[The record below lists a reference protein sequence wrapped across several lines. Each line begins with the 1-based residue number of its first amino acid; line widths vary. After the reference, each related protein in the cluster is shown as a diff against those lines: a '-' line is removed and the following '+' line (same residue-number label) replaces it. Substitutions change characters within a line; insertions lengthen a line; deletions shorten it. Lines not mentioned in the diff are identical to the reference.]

1 LGFAWGS
8 LNDLRKILLLCTP
21 LDRAPH
27 PPCYN
32 SAFPFMAIISPFRA
46 WRYNPE
52 QVPVQQ
58 VATQPYDKITPAMQ
72 ERYYQASPYNLVRI
86 ILGKRQPD
94 DGATENVYSRAA
106 AAFKSWRQTGVLRQD
121 PAPSLYR
128 YSQTFKLPPGVPGTG
143 QQAERRAFIA
153 LGRIE
158 SYSAGVIFRHEQTLA
173 QPKADRLDLLR
184 ATRAHFGQIF
194 MLYNAAGTV
203 DALLDSA
210 TATPPDIEVTDEY
223 DVVHRVWRVSD
234 TSVIASVHKQ
244 MRDRKLI
251 IADGHHRYETALTY
265 RNERRAAAETGSGL
279 PTAYDSVMMT
289 FVDMDRP
296 SKDRPDKDR
305 PDMDRPDKDRP
316 DMDRPDKDQP
326 GLVILPTHR
335 LVFGLPSFSAAR
347 FQEEAKKFFNLE
359 EVDPGIDATRATAI
373 LQNAGRA
380 GTALLVVTAGRAFLL
395 HTPKAIGTPVF
406 GTLSLS
412 QQALDVVQLHRC
424 LLEGVL
430 KISEEAIRNQE
441 NVTYCREASEAL
453 AQVQNG
459 KVQAAFLMNPAK
471 IQQVRDIAFAG
482 QVLPQKSTDFY
493 PKLLSGLT
501 IYALE

>member
-1 LGFAWGS
+1 
-8 LNDLRKILLLCTP
+8 
-21 LDRAPH
+21 
-27 PPCYN
+27 
-32 SAFPFMAIISPFRA
+32 MAIISPFRA

-296 SKDRPDKDR
+296 
-305 PDMDRPDKDRP
+305 
-316 DMDRPDKDQP
+316 DKDQP

-406 GTLSLS
+406 GNLSLS
-412 QQALDVVQLHRC
+412 QQALDVVQLHKC

-430 KISEEAIRNQE
+430 NISEEAIRNQE